1 MGLLSEGEPLD
12 WEEMKKWQ
20 EHVRRYGVE
29 QFIRLYNK
37 LKVNFRLS
45 FSFRLIFYSPTCRTT
60 LGGASSGATRWS
72 TS

>member
-12 WEEMKKWQ
+12 WQEMKEWQ

-37 LKVNFRLS
+37 LKVNRKFP
-45 FSFRLIFYSPTCRTT
+45 YVCPPTSRMF
-60 LGGASSGATRWS
+60 
-72 TS
+72 